1 MRKLSEGLNN
11 LSDIEL
17 LEHLQLLEDFLLEA
31 SWTNTRQFKRHYTDH
46 VLGEDEKFSPDNP
59 KFKHVYETEYRK
71 MAEDFSELPAD
82 KATYKVFFNEDGS
95 IKNRLM
101 NTRSNVIGFI
111 LKPDEGKF
119 QRITRKAKIVKTP
132 QEYLPEGVSGE
143 EYRTLV
149 VYVDDGG
156 EEEII
161 SCYLLRPRKMF
172 GIFKYQFEDELPEN
186 QSRVEKEHL
195 TEEIEER
202 K

>member
-1 MRKLSEGLNN
+1 MRKLSESLNN

-59 KFKHVYETEYRK
+59 KFKHIDETEYRK

-82 KATYKVFFNEDGS
+82 KATYRVFYNEDGS
-95 IKNRLM
+95 VKNRLM

-132 QEYLPEGVSGE
+132 QEYLPDGVNGE

-161 SCYLLRPRKMF
+161 SCYLLRPKKMF
-172 GIFKYQFEDELPEN
+172 GIFKYQFEDELPE
-186 QSRVEKEHL
+186 SEY
-195 TEEIEER
+195 R